1 MKRRDLLA
9 AAVAAPMLL
18 RGQTHEQGIALLRK
32 MQAALGGVERLVA
45 VRDVDWTTAV
55 KTWKASGA
63 PGPNATR
70 RIRWIRPNI
79 LRKDQRVGD
88 VAVSYFFGGKGGWEI
103 VPDLGLMELKGRE
116 LKFVRGEAG
125 GFYPNKWLPDRDAR
139 LQVGYGGPGIIRI
152 TRDGSDFAKDLVVDP
167 GSGLPL
173 RISATSLSGTPATTY
188 RRIRQRLEFIEWQT
202 VEGIKWPHK
211 LLNFHDDVKRA
222 EITTSVIKINSG
234 LDFSELSRKPGAEAD
249 KRVPLGATVPVTT
262 RQHSSSRFGPGSR
275 RGRGVPSSP

>member
-9 AAVAAPMLL
+9 VAVAAPMLL
-18 RGQTHEQGIALLRK
+18 RGQTQRSNRAPATHEQGIALLRR

-45 VRDVDWTTAV
+45 ARDVDWTTPV
-55 KTWKASGA
+55 KTWQASGA

-79 LRKDQRVGD
+79 LRKDQRIGD

-103 VPDLGLMELKGRE
+103 VPDLGLMELQGRE
-116 LKFVRGEAG
+116 LEVVRGEAG
-125 GFYPNKWLPDRDAR
+125 GFYPNKWLPDRDPR
-139 LQVGYGGPGIIRI
+139 LQVGSGGPGIIRI

-188 RRIRQRLEFIEWQT
+188 RRIRQRLEFIEWQI

-234 LDFSELSRKPGAEAD
+234 LDFSELSRKPGGWSGQ
-249 KRVPLGATVPVTT
+249 KG
-262 RQHSSSRFGPGSR
+262 SFGRYGSR
-275 RGRGVPSSP
+275 NNSSTLQ